1 MPKTKE
7 QIEDEIEAGEREEN
21 LYSKEGREV
30 LLDKEDEITD
40 VDEGFMKGYEEG
52 EKMAICQFCKKVLED
67 EVVERDFD
75 GETYRFCSEQCADK
89 FTKNRQK

>member
-7 QIEDEIEAGEREEN
+7 QIEDENEAGEREEN
-21 LYSKEGREV
+21 LYSQEGREV